1 MKGTQ
6 GFGRTPIG
14 AAILITAAFSLA
26 LAGCSSGGEGD
37 YDSAWVGDIEK
48 DINVS
53 GSVGDGPLIN
63 ASVTIRKK
71 NGEELAS
78 FRSDGS
84 ASYDVALSVSERHF
98 PLIID
103 ATGGTD
109 LVTSAPPDFVL
120 KSAVLSARDSAT
132 ANVNPFS
139 TIAYE
144 LAKDLNGGV
153 TRDNLLAAEDIVAT
167 SMNSGLSTLVA
178 SGPLQT
184 PVDGSNVS
192 EIVKASEVLA
202 EIVRRTRDAL
212 NAAGR
217 GVSADDVIESLGA
230 DLIDGV
236 IEGNGGAR
244 ADARTAAVANI
255 ATAEVILEA
264 LSNELH
270 VNGVDATDAMRG
282 AIEQVV
288 PAVTGPA
295 LEELGATKEMIY
307 QATIGLEAAYEVT
320 GDARTAEL
328 MQALDGVQ
336 AGMEP
341 ALVKPLLP
349 TDYHTA
355 LGNAVARTAAGDMAV
370 VDSVNQLTRS
380 GGSRGVVENRP
391 PAISGQPDT
400 TVQVGE
406 RYDFTPVAS
415 DLDNDPL
422 TFEISAKPDW
432 ASFDTG
438 TGHLSGTPQS
448 GDAGAYEGVTI
459 TVFDGEL
466 SSSVGPFTITVKT
479 SNGSPVISGTP
490 PRTVAVGERYAFRP
504 SVSDPDSTVFRF
516 EIAGK
521 PSWASFDVLTGSL
534 TGTPAEG
541 DVGVYSGIEISVTDG
556 IDTVTLSA
564 FSIEVIASG
573 TATGSVTLNWT
584 PPTQNED
591 GSQLIDLAAYRILW
605 RREGGTFSSSVR
617 INNPS
622 VTRYVVDNLTPG
634 TYEFAATAI
643 NSAGI
648 ESRFS
653 NSITRLVQ

>member
-6 GFGRTPIG
+6 GFGKTPIR
-14 AAILITAAFSLA
+14 AAILITAVSILA
-26 LAGCSSGGEGD
+26 LTGCSSSGEGD
-37 YDSAWVGDIEK
+37 YDSAWVGDINK

-71 NGEELAS
+71 NGEELAN
-78 FRSDGS
+78 FRSDAS

-98 PLIID
+98 PLLID

-109 LVTSAPPDFVL
+109 LVTGMPPDFVL
-120 KSAVLSARDSAT
+120 KSAVLSARDSVT

-139 TIAYE
+139 TVAYE

-153 TRDNLLAAEDIVAT
+153 TRDNLLAAEDIVAK
-167 SMNSGLSTLVA
+167 SVNSGLSTLV
-178 SGPLQT
+178 STGPLKT
-184 PVDGSNVS
+184 PIDGTNVS

-212 NAAGR
+212 NGGGQ
-217 GVSADDVIESLGA
+217 GVTADDVIESLGA

-244 ADARTAAVANI
+244 ADARTAAVANV

-264 LSNELH
+264 MSNQLH
-270 VNGVDATDAMRG
+270 VYGIDATDAMRG

-288 PAVTGPA
+288 PAASGPS
-295 LEELGATKEMIY
+295 LDELGATEEMIY
-307 QATIGLEAAYEVT
+307 QATIGLEAAYEIT

-328 MQALDGVQ
+328 MQALAAVQ
-336 AGMEP
+336 PGMEP
-341 ALVKPLLP
+341 ALVRPLLP
-349 TDYHTA
+349 ADYRGA
-355 LGNAVARTAAGDMAV
+355 LGNAVSATARGDMTV
-370 VDSVNQLTRS
+370 VDSVNQLARS
-380 GGSRGVVENRP
+380 GGSQGIPENRP
-391 PAISGQPDT
+391 PAISGQPAET
-400 TVQVGE
+400 MQVGD

-415 DLDNDPL
+415 DLDNDAL
-422 TFEISAKPDW
+422 TFSIAARPDW
-432 ASFDTG
+432 ASFDSATG
-438 TGHLSGTPQS
+438 RLSGTPQAS
-448 GDAGAYEGVTI
+448 DAGTYDGVTI
-459 TVFDGEL
+459 TVSDGEL
-466 SSSVGPFTITVKT
+466 SSSIGPFAITVKT
-479 SNGSPVISGTP
+479 NNSSPTISGTP
-490 PRTVAVGERYAFRP
+490 PRVVADGERYAFRP
-504 SVSDPDSTVFRF
+504 RVTDPDSTVFRF

-534 TGTPAEG
+534 TGTPGAG
-541 DVGVYSGIEISVTDG
+541 DLGVYTGIEISVTDG
-556 IDTVTLSA
+556 IDTVTLPA
-564 FSIEVIASG
+564 FSIEVVAAG
-573 TATGSVTLNWT
+573 TATGSVTLNWS

-591 GSQLIDLAAYRILW
+591 GSQLTNLAAYRILW
-605 RREGGTFSSSVR
+605 SRDGGALSNSVR

-622 VTRYVVDNLTPG
+622 VTRYVVEGLTPG

-643 NSAGI
+643 NSAGV

-653 NSITRLVQ
+653 NSIIRVVQ

>member
-26 LAGCSSGGEGD
+26 LTGCSPSGEGD

-53 GSVGDGPLIN
+53 GSVGDGPLVN

-78 FRSDGS
+78 FKSDGS

-98 PLIID
+98 PLLID

-109 LVTSAPPDFVL
+109 LVTGTSPDFVL
-120 KSAVLSARDSAT
+120 KSAVLSARDTVT

-153 TRDNLLAAEDIVAT
+153 TRDNLLAAEDIVAM

-184 PVDGSNVS
+184 PIDGSNVS
-192 EIVKASEVLA
+192 EIIKASEVLA

-212 NAAGR
+212 NGAGQ
-217 GVSADDVIESLGA
+217 GVSADDVIEALAA

-255 ATAEVILEA
+255 ASAEVILEA

-270 VNGVDATDAMRG
+270 VNGVDATEAMRS
-282 AIEQVV
+282 AIEQIV

-295 LEELGATKEMIY
+295 LEDLGATEAMIY

-328 MQALDGVQ
+328 IQALAGVQ
-336 AGMEP
+336 PGMEP

-349 TDYHTA
+349 SDYQTA
-355 LGNAVARTAAGDMAV
+355 LGGAVTRTAAGDGAV
-370 VDSVNQLTRS
+370 VNSVNQLARS
-380 GGSRGVVENRP
+380 GGSRGVLENRP
-391 PAISGQPDT
+391 PAISGQPAE
-400 TVQVGE
+400 TVQAGE

-422 TFEISAKPDW
+422 TFSISAKPDW
-432 ASFDTG
+432 ASFDSG
-438 TGHLSGTPQS
+438 SGRLSGTPQA

-459 TVFDGEL
+459 TVSDGEL
-466 SSSVGPFTITVKT
+466 SSSVGPFAITVKT

-490 PRTVAVGERYAFRP
+490 PRMVVVGERYAFRP
-504 SVSDPDSTVFRF
+504 SVSDPDSSVFRF

-541 DVGVYSGIEISVTDG
+541 DVGVYTGIEISVTDG
-556 IDTVTLSA
+556 IDTVTLAA
-564 FSIEVIASG
+564 FSIEVVAAGS
-573 TATGSVTLNWT
+573 ATGSVTLNWT

-591 GSQLIDLAAYRILW
+591 GSQLTDLAAYRILW
-605 RREGGTFSSSVR
+605 SRDGGTFSNSVR

-622 VTRYVVDNLTPG
+622 VTRYVVENLTPG

-643 NSAGI
+643 NSAGV

-653 NSITRLVQ
+653 NSITRVVP